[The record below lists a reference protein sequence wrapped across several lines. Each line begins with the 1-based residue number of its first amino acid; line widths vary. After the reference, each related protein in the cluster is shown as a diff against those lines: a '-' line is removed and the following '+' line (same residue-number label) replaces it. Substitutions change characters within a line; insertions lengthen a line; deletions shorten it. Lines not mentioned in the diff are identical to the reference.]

1 MRFIAKAVY
10 CRLSKLKQK
19 NNYSSYESYKLMSDI
34 TTIPVS
40 KKFHDWLKSQGK
52 KGESYEDILKRLL
65 KLDLMEKEEP
75 GNTSTEEPSNTP
87 TADELLDDNS
97 ES

>member
-1 MRFIAKAVY
+1 
-10 CRLSKLKQK
+10 
-19 NNYSSYESYKLMSDI
+19 MSDI

-40 KKFHDWLKSQGK
+40 KKFHDWLKSKGS

-65 KLDLMEKEEP
+65 KPEHMEEQNEEH
-75 GNTSTEEPSNTP
+75 GSSASA
-87 TADELLDDNS
+87 ADELLDDDS

>member
-1 MRFIAKAVY
+1 MSV
-10 CRLSKLKQK
+10 LSFKTIKFKPKTPPKQK
-19 NNYSSYESYKLMSDI
+19 NNYSSYKSYKLMSDI

-52 KGESYEDILKRLL
+52 KGESYEDILKRLIGSEAMSETESFESSGSSET
-65 KLDLMEKEEP
+65 DEP
-75 GNTSTEEPSNTP
+75 DSE
-87 TADELLDDNS
+87 DS

>member
-1 MRFIAKAVY
+1 MIT
-10 CRLSKLKQK
+10 KQK

-40 KKFHDWLKSQGK
+40 KKFPDWLKSKGS
-52 KGESYEDILKRLL
+52 KGESYEDILKRLIGHEL
-65 KLDLMEKEEP
+65 
-75 GNTSTEEPSNTP
+75 TEDTDSSSAS
-87 TADELLDDNS
+87 TADDLLDDNS

>member
-1 MRFIAKAVY
+1 
-10 CRLSKLKQK
+10 
-19 NNYSSYESYKLMSDI
+19 MSDI

-40 KKFHDWLKSQGK
+40 KKFHDWLKSKGS

-65 KLDLMEKEEP
+65 KPELAE
-75 GNTSTEEPSNTP
+75 STEELGNTA

-97 ES
+97 EN

>member
-1 MRFIAKAVY
+1 
-10 CRLSKLKQK
+10 
-19 NNYSSYESYKLMSDI
+19 MSDI

-40 KKFHDWLKSQGK
+40 KKFHDWLKSQGR

-65 KLDLMEKEEP
+65 KPDLMEKEEP
-75 GNTSTEEPSNTP
+75 SNTSTTSTEEQDNSS

>member
-1 MRFIAKAVY
+1 
-10 CRLSKLKQK
+10 
-19 NNYSSYESYKLMSDI
+19 MSDI

-40 KKFHDWLKSQGK
+40 KKFHDWLKSKGS

-65 KLDLMEKEEP
+65 KPEL
-75 GNTSTEEPSNTP
+75 TEEQNEEHGSSASA
-87 TADELLDDNS
+87 ADELLDDNS